1 MSRRKQAKPQH
12 LKSDEELPP
21 PEGAPEHAAPGEGAE
36 DGDSGHDSRSGGEDT
51 SVCDRCCAEFFKWT
65 DFLRHK
71 KICTKNPLVLI
82 VHEDE
87 PAPAS
92 EEFPEPSPASSPSE
106 QAESEAPEEAAPAES
121 GEGGEVRAP
130 EKEEEPM
137 DVESPAADK
146 SFQSP
151 GPSLPGKPPLPQ
163 APAPAPAAAY
173 GMPSTNVT
181 LETLLSTKVAV
192 AQFSQSARAA
202 GAAGSSS
209 GVAAAAIPMILEQLM
224 ALQQQQIHQLQLIEQ
239 IRSQVAM
246 MGRQPL
252 RPPLNP
258 GAAPGAQGAPG
269 PAPSQLPGLAAHS
282 ALQLPSGPAPAPT
295 PPGPAAQATAYE
307 GPPPLSQPGSGAS
320 TPLVPSGGPAA
331 PESSGPAPS
340 SGGPACATPASGA
353 GAAQQPQKAPTP
365 PALGPG
371 PLLSAAPSLPNPL
384 LPQTS
389 ASSVIFPNPLV
400 SIAATANALDPLS
413 ALMKHRKG
421 KPPNVSVFEPKASAE
436 DPFFKHKCRFCAKVF
451 GSDSALQIH
460 LRSHTG
466 ERPFKCNICGNR
478 FSTKGNLKVHFQR
491 HKEKYPHIQ
500 MNPYP
505 VPEYLDN
512 VPTCSGI
519 PYGMSLPPEKPVTTW
534 LDSKPVLPTVP
545 TSVGLQL
552 PPTVPGVGGYADSP
566 SLTPASR
573 SPQRP
578 SPASSECPSLSPGL
592 NSSESG
598 APATAESPQPVLGV
612 SSLTKTEP
620 LGLPCASAR
629 AGDVPAGGQAAATA
643 TSAATAL
650 TDSSLSTGLC
660 SPVLAASSEPFKAKF
675 PFGGLLDSM
684 QTSETSKLQQL
695 VENIDK
701 KMTDPNQCVICHRV
715 LSCQSALKMH
725 YRTHTGE
732 RPFKCK
738 ICGRAFT
745 TKGNLKTHFGVHR
758 AKPPLRVQ
766 HSCPICQKKFTNAV
780 VLQQHIRMHMGG
792 QIPNTPLPDGLQG
805 AVDAELPYDDQAAEA
820 LSGFEDDADENS
832 MEEDAE
838 PKDAASAPARP
849 PPPCSASRP
858 PSPPSVISGI
868 AALENQMRMM
878 DAAMGCPPL
887 AAAKA
892 VENGSG
898 DSDRLSN
905 DSSSA
910 AGDLESRSAGS
921 PALSEASSSLQALSP
936 VNSHSDSLPSKSPGL
951 SNHGDPPDMPLKTER
966 PDSPP
971 PAPENGGAL
980 DLTAAHPSRPAVKE
994 EAPFSLLF
1002 LSRDRGKCERAVCRV
1017 CGKPFACR
1025 SALQIHHR
1033 SHTKERPFVCVACGR
1048 GCSTVGN
1055 LKQHLLTHDLK
1066 ALPSPLF
1073 DPNFALGPSQS
1084 ASTGLVA
1091 GSTPALIKMELNGHS
1106 KAVTLGE
1113 GPPLPAAVQVSTGP
1127 QAVMGPGL
1135 APMLAPPPRRTPKQH
1150 NCQSCGKT
1158 FSSASALQI
1167 HERTHTGEKPFGC
1180 TICGRAFTTKGNL
1193 KVHMGTHMWNN
1204 APARRGRRLSVENP
1218 MALLGGDALKFSE
1231 MFQKDLAAR
1240 AMNVDPGFWNQYAA
1254 AITNGLA
1261 MKNNEISV
1269 IQNGGLPP
1277 LPVSLG
1283 GGAMP
1288 PLGSLAAGMDKART
1302 GSSPPAAGL
1311 DKASPDSG
1319 ASRPFTRFI
1328 EDNKEIGIN

>member
-1 MSRRKQAKPQH
+1 MVSQH
-12 LKSDEELPP
+12 
-21 PEGAPEHAAPGEGAE
+21 AVPGEGAD
-36 DGDSGHDSRSGGEDT
+36 DGDSGNESRSGSEET
-51 SVCDRCCAEFFKWT
+51 NVCEKCCAEFFKWT
-65 DFLRHK
+65 DFLEHK
-71 KICTKNPLVLI
+71 KNCTKNPLVLI
-82 VHEDE
+82 VNEDE
-87 PAPAS
+87 AAPPS

-106 QAESEAPEEAAPAES
+106 PADSEAAEESTQTENNES
-121 GEGGEVRAP
+121 CEVKNTD
-130 EKEEEPM
+130 KEEEPM
-137 DVESPAADK
+137 EIEPSAEK
-146 SFQSP
+146 SYPNQGTS
-151 GPSLPGKPPLPQ
+151 STATPLPQ
-163 APAPAPAAAY
+163 ISETSSLTSY
-173 GMPSTNVT
+173 SMPNTNVT

-192 AQFSQSARAA
+192 AQFSQSTRSAA
-202 GAAGSSS
+202 TATTAS
-209 GVAAAAIPMILEQLM
+209 GVTAMAIPMILEQLM

-246 MGRQPL
+246 MNRQPL
-252 RPPLNP
+252 RPTLNP
-258 GAAPGAQGAPG
+258 T
-269 PAPSQLPGLAAHS
+269 APSQNAPVQASNQLQGFAANS
-282 ALQLPSGPAPAPT
+282 ALQLAAVVPSAIV
-295 PPGPAAQATAYE
+295 AQATSN
-307 GPPPLSQPGSGAS
+307 PPTAFESSQHISRPTSGAS
-320 TPLVPSGGPAA
+320 TPNMS
-331 PESSGPAPS
+331 SSGSSAPNETSTPS
-340 SGGPACATPASGA
+340 SSHAITASLTPVSVSNSSNTSSHPPDASSPPSIGPGNLLTSASG
-353 GAAQQPQKAPTP
+353 
-365 PALGPG
+365 
-371 PLLSAAPSLPNPL
+371 LPNPL

-389 ASSVIFPNPLV
+389 SSSVIFPNPLV

-421 KPPNVSVFEPKASAE
+421 KPPNVSVFEPKASSE

-545 TSVGLQL
+545 TSIGLQL
-552 PPTVPGVGGYADSP
+552 PPTIPGVNSYIDSP
-566 SLTPASR
+566 SITPMSR

-578 SPASSECPSLSPGL
+578 SPASSECTSLSPSL
-592 NSSESG
+592 NNSESG
-598 APATAESPQPVLGV
+598 IPFSAESPQPIHSGSVM
-612 SSLTKTEP
+612 TKTEP
-620 LGLPCASAR
+620 VTIPVTNAQPADISVSGQVSI
-629 AGDVPAGGQAAATA
+629 VP
-643 TSAATAL
+643 TSSVPNAV
-650 TDSSLSTGLC
+650 TDSSIPPSIPN
-660 SPVLAASSEPFKAKF
+660 PVLPALSDQFKAKF

-792 QIPNTPLPDGLQG
+792 QIPNTPLPEGFQ
-805 AVDAELPYDDQAAEA
+805 DAMDSELSFDEKNVETLSNYDDEV
-820 LSGFEDDADENS
+820 DENS
-832 MEEDAE
+832 MEEDPE
-838 PKDAASAPARP
+838 LKDNASDSSKPLIP
-849 PPPCSASRP
+849 YTGSCS
-858 PSPPSVISGI
+858 PSPPSVISSI
-868 AALENQMRMM
+868 AALENQMKMIDSVM
-878 DAAMGCPPL
+878 NCQQL
-887 AAAKA
+887 TNLKTI
-892 VENGSG
+892 ENGSG
-898 DSDRLSN
+898 ESDHLSN

-910 AGDLESRSAGS
+910 IGDLESQSAGS
-921 PALSEASSSLQALSP
+921 PAMSESSSSMQALSP
-936 VNSHSDSLPSKSPGL
+936 ENSNCESFRSKSPGL
-951 SNHGDPPDMPLKTER
+951 SNQEEPHEIQLKTEK

-971 PAPENGGAL
+971 PPTVENGGAL
-980 DLTAAHPSRPAVKE
+980 DLTATNPGRPIIKE
-994 EAPFSLLF
+994 ESPFSLLF
-1002 LSRDRGKCERAVCRV
+1002 LNRER
-1017 CGKPFACR
+1017 
-1025 SALQIHHR
+1025 
-1033 SHTKERPFVCVACGR
+1033 
-1048 GCSTVGN
+1048 
-1055 LKQHLLTHDLK
+1055 
-1066 ALPSPLF
+1066 
-1073 DPNFALGPSQS
+1073 GPSQS
-1084 ASTGLVA
+1084 TPSLVTSTA
-1091 GSTPALIKMELNGHS
+1091 PTMIKMEVNGHS
-1106 KAVTLGE
+1106 KPISMGE
-1113 GPPLPAAVQVSTGP
+1113 VPSLPAGIQVPAAP
-1127 QAVMGPGL
+1127 QTVMSPGIT
-1135 APMLAPPPRRTPKQH
+1135 PMLAPPPRRTPKQH

-1240 AMNVDPGFWNQYAA
+1240 AMNVDPSFWNQYAA

-1269 IQNGGLPP
+1269 IQNGGIPQ

-1283 GGAMP
+1283 GSAIP
-1288 PLGSLAAGMDKART
+1288 SLSNITSGMDKART
-1302 GSSPPAAGL
+1302 GNSPPIIGL
-1311 DKASPDSG
+1311 DKASSETG
-1319 ASRPFTRFI
+1319 ANRPFTRFI

>member
-21 PEGAPEHAAPGEGAE
+21 QDGASEHGVPGDGAE
-36 DGDSGHDSRSGGEDT
+36 DAESGSESRSGGEET
-51 SVCDRCCAEFFKWT
+51 SVCEKCCAEFFKWT
-65 DFLRHK
+65 DFLQHK
-71 KICTKNPLVLI
+71 KTCTKNPLVLI
-82 VHEDE
+82 VHDDE
-87 PAPAS
+87 PAPPS
-92 EEFPEPSPASSPSE
+92 EDFPEPSPASSPSDRT
-106 QAESEAPEEAAPAES
+106 ESEVAEEVAPTEGSEVKATTKEA
-121 GEGGEVRAP
+121 
-130 EKEEEPM
+130 EPM
-137 DVESPAADK
+137 DVEASADKGPPGPGVPPPTPALPPQPEPAAF
-146 SFQSP
+146 S
-151 GPSLPGKPPLPQ
+151 
-163 APAPAPAAAY
+163 
-173 GMPSTNVT
+173 MPSTNVT

-192 AQFSQSARAA
+192 AQFSQGARAGGTS
-202 GAAGSSS
+202 GASGTVGS
-209 GVAAAAIPMILEQLM
+209 VAIPMILEQLV

-239 IRSQVAM
+239 IRSQVALM
-246 MGRQPL
+246 SRQPG
-252 RPPLNP
+252 PPLKP
-258 GAAPGAQGAPG
+258 SASAPATASVQLQGLAPHTALQLSTGPATASAGSGSTLPAAFDGPQHLSQPASGTSTPCSTSAGPTESGAHPACSTGPAPGAV
-269 PAPSQLPGLAAHS
+269 AAASS
-282 ALQLPSGPAPAPT
+282 AVGNT
-295 PPGPAAQATAYE
+295 V
-307 GPPPLSQPGSGAS
+307 QPQNAS
-320 TPLVPSGGPAA
+320 TPPV
-331 PESSGPAPS
+331 
-340 SGGPACATPASGA
+340 
-353 GAAQQPQKAPTP
+353 
-365 PALGPG
+365 LGPG
-371 PLLSAAPSLPNPL
+371 PLLSSASSLPNPL

-389 ASSVIFPNPLV
+389 SNSVIFPNPLV

-552 PPTVPGVGGYADSP
+552 PPTVPGSHNYTDSP
-566 SLTPASR
+566 SITPISR

-578 SPASSECPSLSPGL
+578 SPASSECTSLSPGL
-592 NSSESG
+592 NNTESG
-598 APATAESPQPVLGV
+598 ITVRPESPQPLLGGP
-612 SSLTKTEP
+612 SLTKTEP
-620 LGLPCASAR
+620 VSLPCTSARTGDAPVVGGQVSGLPTS
-629 AGDVPAGGQAAATA
+629 AAATVTDGA
-643 TSAATAL
+643 CTSL
-650 TDSSLSTGLC
+650 GSPGLPAV
-660 SPVLAASSEPFKAKF
+660 SDQFKAQF

-792 QIPNTPLPDGLQG
+792 QIPNTPLPEGLQE
-805 AVDAELPYDDQAAEA
+805 AMDAELPFDEKNAETLSSFDD
-820 LSGFEDDADENS
+820 DIDENS
-832 MEEDAE
+832 MEEDSE
-838 PKDAASAPARP
+838 LKDTASDSSKPLLSYSGS
-849 PPPCSASRP
+849 CP
-858 PSPPSVISGI
+858 PSPPSVISSI
-868 AALENQMRMM
+868 AALENQMKMIDSVM
-878 DAAMGCPPL
+878 NCQQL
-887 AAAKA
+887 ASLKS

-898 DSDRLSN
+898 ESDHLSN

-910 AGDLESRSAGS
+910 VGDLESRSAGS
-921 PALSEASSSLQALSP
+921 PALSESSSSQALSP
-936 VNSHSDSLPSKSPGL
+936 AHSNGESFRSKSPGL
-951 SNHGDPPDMPLKTER
+951 SHQEDPQEIPLKTER
-966 PDSPP
+966 LDSPP
-971 PAPENGGAL
+971 PGPGNGGAL
-980 DLTAAHPSRPAVKE
+980 DLTAGHPGRPLIKE

-1002 LSRDRGKCERAVCRV
+1002 LSRERGKCASTVCGV
-1017 CGKPFACR
+1017 CGKPFACK
-1025 SALQIHHR
+1025 SALEIHHR
-1033 SHTKERPFVCVACGR
+1033 SHTKERPFVCTVCRR
-1048 GCSTVGN
+1048 GCSTMGN
-1055 LKQHLLTHDLK
+1055 LKQHLLTHKLK
-1066 ALPSPLF
+1066 ELPSQVF
-1073 DPNFALGPSQS
+1073 DSDFTLGPSH
-1084 ASTGLVA
+1084 
-1091 GSTPALIKMELNGHS
+1091 STPSLASSPAPTMIKMEVNGHS
-1106 KAVTLGE
+1106 KAIALGE
-1113 GPPLPAAVQVSTGP
+1113 SPALPAGVQVPTGP
-1127 QAVMGPGL
+1127 QTVMSPGL

-1240 AMNVDPGFWNQYAA
+1240 AMNVDPSFWNQYAA

-1269 IQNGGLPP
+1269 IQNGGIPQLP
-1277 LPVSLG
+1277 
-1283 GGAMP
+1283 
-1288 PLGSLAAGMDKART
+1288 
-1302 GSSPPAAGL
+1302 
-1311 DKASPDSG
+1311 
-1319 ASRPFTRFI
+1319 
-1328 EDNKEIGIN
+1328 

>member
-1 MSRRKQAKPQH
+1 
-12 LKSDEELPP
+12 
-21 PEGAPEHAAPGEGAE
+21 APGEGGD
-36 DGDSGHDSRSGGEDT
+36 DGDSGNDSKSGGEET
-51 SVCDRCCAEFFKWT
+51 SVCDKCCAEFFKWT

-71 KICTKNPLVLI
+71 KSCTKNPLVLI
-82 VHEDE
+82 VNEDE
-87 PAPAS
+87 PAPAA

-106 QAESEAPEEAAPAES
+106 QTESEAAEEAAPPES
-121 GEGGEVRAP
+121 GEGSEVRPP

-137 DVESPAADK
+137 DVESTVGDK

-163 APAPAPAAAY
+163 APEPAPVPTY
-173 GMPSTNVT
+173 SMPSTNVT

-192 AQFSQSARAA
+192 AQFSQNARAA
-202 GAAGSSS
+202 GAVGSSS
-209 GVAAAAIPMILEQLM
+209 GVTAVAVPMILEQLM

-246 MGRQPL
+246 MSRQPL
-252 RPPLNP
+252 RPSLNP
-258 GAAPGAQGAPG
+258 GATAGAQGAPV
-269 PAPSQLPGLAAHS
+269 PASSQLPGLATHS
-282 ALQLPSGPAPAPT
+282 ALQLPTGAAHVLT
-295 PPGPAAQATAYE
+295 APGPAAQSTAYE
-307 GPPPLSQPGSGAS
+307 GAQPLSQPASGAS
-320 TPLVPSGGPAA
+320 TPHIPSGGPSV
-331 PESSGPAPS
+331 PESSGPAS
-340 SGGPACATPASGA
+340 SSVASACAAPASVA
-353 GAAQQPQKAPTP
+353 SASSSTSQPQKAPTP
-365 PALGPG
+365 PTLGPST
-371 PLLSAAPSLPNPL
+371 LLSSAPSLPNPL

-552 PPTVPGVGGYADSP
+552 PPTIPGVGSYADSP

-592 NSSESG
+592 NTSESG
-598 APATAESPQPVLGV
+598 APVTAESPQP
-612 SSLTKTEP
+612 
-620 LGLPCASAR
+620 
-629 AGDVPAGGQAAATA
+629 
-643 TSAATAL
+643 
-650 TDSSLSTGLC
+650 
-660 SPVLAASSEPFKAKF
+660 
-675 PFGGLLDSM
+675 
-684 QTSETSKLQQL
+684 TSETSKLQQL

-792 QIPNTPLPDGLQG
+792 QIPNTPLPEGLQD
-805 AVDAELPYDDQAAEA
+805 AMDAELPYDDKAAEV
-820 LSGFEDDADENS
+820 LSSFEDDVDENS
-832 MEEDAE
+832 MEEDVE
-838 PKDAASAPARP
+838 LKDAASDPSKP
-849 PPPCSASRP
+849 LLPYSGSCP
-858 PSPPSVISGI
+858 PSPPSVISSI
-868 AALENQMRMM
+868 AALENQMKMM
-878 DAAMGCPPL
+878 DSVMSCPQLTALKAM
-887 AAAKA
+887 
-892 VENGSG
+892 ENGSG

-910 AGDLESRSAGS
+910 VGDLESRSAGS
-921 PALSEASSSLQALSP
+921 PALSESSSSMQALSP
-936 VNSHSDSLPSKSPGL
+936 VHSHSESLPSKSPGL
-951 SNHGDPPDMPLKTER
+951 SNHEEPQDIPLKTER

-980 DLTAAHPSRPAVKE
+980 DLTSAPPGRLAIKE

-1002 LSRDRGKCERAVCRV
+1002 LSRDRG
-1017 CGKPFACR
+1017 
-1025 SALQIHHR
+1025 
-1033 SHTKERPFVCVACGR
+1033 
-1048 GCSTVGN
+1048 
-1055 LKQHLLTHDLK
+1055 
-1066 ALPSPLF
+1066 
-1073 DPNFALGPSQS
+1073 PSQS
-1084 ASTGLVA
+1084 APSLVTGSA
-1091 GSTPALIKMELNGHS
+1091 PAMIKMEVNGHS
-1106 KAVTLGE
+1106 KAITLGE
-1113 GPPLPAAVQVSTGP
+1113 GPPLPAAVQVPTGP

-1240 AMNVDPGFWNQYAA
+1240 AMNVDPSFWNQYAA

-1269 IQNGGLPP
+1269 IQNGGIPQ

-1283 GGAMP
+1283 GSAMP
-1288 PLGSLAAGMDKART
+1288 PVGSLAAGMDKART
-1302 GSSPPAAGL
+1302 GSSPPMVGL
-1311 DKASPDSG
+1311 DKASSDTG

>member
-21 PEGAPEHAAPGEGAE
+21 PEGAPEHVAPGEGGD
-36 DGDSGHDSRSGGEDT
+36 DGDSGHDSKSGGEET
-51 SVCDRCCAEFFKWT
+51 SVCDKCCAEFFKWT

-71 KICTKNPLVLI
+71 KSCTKNPLVLI
-82 VHEDE
+82 VNEDE

-106 QAESEAPEEAAPAES
+106 PAESEAAEEAAPPDR
-121 GEGGEVRAP
+121 GEGGEVRPP

-137 DVESPAADK
+137 DVESTVGDK

-163 APAPAPAAAY
+163 APEPAPVTAY

-192 AQFSQSARAA
+192 AQFSQNARAA
-202 GAAGSSS
+202 GAAGPGS
-209 GVAAAAIPMILEQLM
+209 GVAAVAVPMILEQLM

-246 MGRQPL
+246 MSRQPL
-252 RPPLNP
+252 RPPPLNP
-258 GAAPGAQGAPG
+258 AATAGAPGAPVPTSG
-269 PAPSQLPGLAAHS
+269 QLPGLAAHP
-282 ALQLPSGPAPAPT
+282 ALQLPAGAAHVLT
-295 PPGPAAQATAYE
+295 APGPAAQSTAYE
-307 GPPPLSQPGSGAS
+307 GAQPLSQPASGAS
-320 TPLVPSGGPAA
+320 TPLIPSGGPSV
-331 PESSGPAPS
+331 PEPSGPAAS
-340 SGGPACATPASGA
+340 SACAAPASAA
-353 GAAQQPQKAPTP
+353 GASSSTSQPQKASTP
-365 PALGPG
+365 PTLGPST
-371 PLLSAAPSLPNPL
+371 LLSSAPSLPNPL

-552 PPTVPGVGGYADSP
+552 PPTIPGVGSYADSP

-592 NSSESG
+592 NTSESG
-598 APATAESPQPVLGV
+598 APVTAESPQPVLSGP
-612 SSLTKTEP
+612 SLTKTEP
-620 LGLPCASAR
+620 VSLPCANAR
-629 AGDVPAGGQAAATA
+629 VGDIPSGGSGGGQMSAAA
-643 TSAATAL
+643 TSAATTL
-650 TDSSLSTGLC
+650 TDNSISTGLC
-660 SPVLAASSEPFKAKF
+660 SPVLVASSDQFKAKF

-792 QIPNTPLPDGLQG
+792 QIPNTPLPEGLQD
-805 AVDAELPYDDQAAEA
+805 AMDAELPYDDKAAEV
-820 LSGFEDDADENS
+820 LSSFEDDVDENS
-832 MEEDAE
+832 MEEDVE
-838 PKDAASAPARP
+838 LKDAAGDPSKPLLPYA
-849 PPPCSASRP
+849 ASCP
-858 PSPPSVISGI
+858 PSPPSVISSI
-868 AALENQMRMM
+868 AALENQMKMM
-878 DAAMGCPPL
+878 DSVMSCPQLTALKAM
-887 AAAKA
+887 
-892 VENGSG
+892 ENGSG

-910 AGDLESRSAGS
+910 VGDLESRSAGS
-921 PALSEASSSLQALSP
+921 PALSESSSSMQALSP
-936 VNSHSDSLPSKSPGL
+936 VHSHSESLPSKSPGL
-951 SNHGDPPDMPLKTER
+951 STHEEPQDIPLKTER

-980 DLTAAHPSRPAVKE
+980 DLTSAPPGRLAIKE

-1002 LSRDRGKCERAVCRV
+1002 LSRDRG
-1017 CGKPFACR
+1017 
-1025 SALQIHHR
+1025 
-1033 SHTKERPFVCVACGR
+1033 
-1048 GCSTVGN
+1048 
-1055 LKQHLLTHDLK
+1055 
-1066 ALPSPLF
+1066 
-1073 DPNFALGPSQS
+1073 PSQS
-1084 ASTGLVA
+1084 APSLVTGSA
-1091 GSTPALIKMELNGHS
+1091 PAMIKMEVNGHG
-1106 KAVTLGE
+1106 KAITLGE
-1113 GPPLPAAVQVSTGP
+1113 GPPLPAAVQVPSGP
-1127 QAVMGPGL
+1127 QAVMSPGL

-1240 AMNVDPGFWNQYAA
+1240 AMNVDPSFWNQYAA

-1269 IQNGGLPP
+1269 IQNGGIPQ

-1283 GGAMP
+1283 GSAMP
-1288 PLGSLAAGMDKART
+1288 PVGSLAASMDKART
-1302 GSSPPAAGL
+1302 GSSPPMVGL
-1311 DKASPDSG
+1311 DKASSDTG

>member
-21 PEGAPEHAAPGEGAE
+21 PDGASEHAVPGEGAG
-36 DGDSGHDSRSGGEDT
+36 DGAHGSRSAGEDT
-51 SVCDRCCAEFFKWT
+51 SVCERCCAEFFKWT

-71 KICTKNPLVLI
+71 RSCPKNPLVLI
-82 VHEDE
+82 VGEDA
-87 PAPAS
+87 PAP
-92 EEFPEPSPASSPSE
+92 PPDGLPPSPASSPSGRT
-106 QAESEAPEEAAPAES
+106 ESEAAEDVAAADAGEA
-121 GEGGEVRAP
+121 GEARAP
-130 EKEEEPM
+130 DKEEEPM
-137 DVESPAADK
+137 EVEPAADG
-146 SFQSP
+146 SFADA
-151 GPSLPGKPPLPQ
+151 GKPPLP
-163 APAPAPAAAY
+163 PPPEPAPAAAY

-192 AQFSQSARAA
+192 AQFSQGARAA
-202 GAAGSSS
+202 GAAGP
-209 GVAAAAIPMILEQLM
+209 GGAVTAVAVPMILEQLM

-246 MGRQPL
+246 MSRPPL
-252 RPPLNP
+252 RPPLHP
-258 GAAPGAQGAPG
+258 GAAAAAPGSAAPAASQLQGLATHAALQLPAGAAPGPPAPG
-269 PAPSQLPGLAAHS
+269 PTTQPSAH
-282 ALQLPSGPAPAPT
+282 
-295 PPGPAAQATAYE
+295 E
-307 GPPPLSQPGSGAS
+307 GPQLLSQPASGAS
-320 TPLVPSGGPAA
+320 TPHVPGGGPTAPESGGPVSSSAA
-331 PESSGPAPS
+331 AAASGPSPPQS
-340 SGGPACATPASGA
+340 AS
-353 GAAQQPQKAPTP
+353 TP

-371 PLLSAAPSLPNPL
+371 PLLSPAPSLPNPL

-466 ERPFKCNICGNR
+466 ERPFKCNVCGNR

-491 HKEKYPHIQ
+491 HREKYPHIQ

-552 PPTVPGVGGYADSP
+552 PPTIPGVSGYADSP
-566 SLTPASR
+566 SLTPAGR

-592 NSSESG
+592 TGSEAA
-598 APATAESPQPVLGV
+598 APGTAESPQPVLGA
-612 SSLTKTEP
+612 SSLPKPEP
-620 LGLPCASAR
+620 VGLLCTNDR
-629 AGDVPAGGQAAATA
+629 AGDAPGGGQVST
-643 TSAATAL
+643 TCTVAATAL
-650 TDSSLSTGLC
+650 TDSSMSTGLC
-660 SPVLAASSEPFKAKF
+660 SPVLAASSDQFKAKF

-780 VLQQHIRMHMGG
+780 VLQQHVRMHLGG
-792 QIPNTPLPDGLQG
+792 QIPNTPPPEGAPDSG
-805 AVDAELPYDDQAAEA
+805 DAAAEA
-820 LSGFEDDADENS
+820 LSSLEDDLDDNS

-838 PKDAASAPARP
+838 PRDAAGDPCRP
-849 PPPCSASRP
+849 LPPFPGSGP
-858 PSPPSVISGI
+858 PSPPSVISSI
-868 AALENQMRMM
+868 AALENQMKMIDSVM
-878 DAAMGCPPL
+878 SCPQL
-887 AAAKA
+887 TALKA

-910 AGDLESRSAGS
+910 GGDLESRSAGS
-921 PALSEASSSLQALSP
+921 PALSESSSSMQALSP
-936 VNSHSDSLPSKSPGL
+936 ANSSSDSPPPKSPGL
-951 SNHGDPPDMPLKTER
+951 DHQEGPQDPPLKTER

-980 DLTAAHPSRPAVKE
+980 DLTAVHPGRPATKE
-994 EAPFSLLF
+994 EAAFSLHF
-1002 LSRDRGKCERAVCRV
+1002 LGRER
-1017 CGKPFACR
+1017 
-1025 SALQIHHR
+1025 
-1033 SHTKERPFVCVACGR
+1033 
-1048 GCSTVGN
+1048 
-1055 LKQHLLTHDLK
+1055 
-1066 ALPSPLF
+1066 
-1073 DPNFALGPSQS
+1073 GPSQS
-1084 ASTGLVA
+1084 APSLVT
-1091 GSTPALIKMELNGHS
+1091 GSTPALIKVEVNGHS
-1106 KAVTLGE
+1106 KAGALGE
-1113 GPPLPAAVQVSTGP
+1113 GPPLPAALQLPAGPPTG
-1127 QAVMGPGL
+1127 MSPGL
-1135 APMLAPPPRRTPKQH
+1135 APLLAPPPRRTPKQH

-1240 AMNVDPGFWNQYAA
+1240 AMNADPSFWNQYAA
-1254 AITNGLA
+1254 VLTNGLA
-1261 MKNNEISV
+1261 VKNNEISV
-1269 IQNGGLPP
+1269 IQNGGVPQ

-1283 GGAMP
+1283 GGALP
-1288 PLGSLAAGMDKART
+1288 PLGSLTAGMDKART
-1302 GSSPPAAGL
+1302 GSSPPVLGL
-1311 DKASPDSG
+1311 DKAGPDTG

>member
-12 LKSDEELPP
+12 LKSDEERPP
-21 PEGAPEHAAPGEGAE
+21 PDGAPEHAVPGEGAT
-36 DGDSGHDSRSGGEDT
+36 DGDGGDDSRSGSEET
-51 SVCDRCCAEFFKWT
+51 NVCEKCCAEFFKWT
-65 DFLRHK
+65 DFLQHK
-71 KICTKNPLVLI
+71 QSCTKNPLVLI
-82 VHEDE
+82 VNEDE
-87 PAPAS
+87 TAPPS
-92 EEFPEPSPASSPSE
+92 EEFPEPSPASSPSDHT
-106 QAESEAPEEAAPAES
+106 ESEAAEEAAPPEN

-137 DVESPAADK
+137 EVEPAADK
-146 SFQSP
+146 SFQNP
-151 GPSLPGKPPLPQ
+151 GPSHAGKPPLPQ
-163 APAPAPAAAY
+163 GPEPAPAATY
-173 GMPSTNVT
+173 SMPSTNVT

-192 AQFSQSARAA
+192 AQFSQNARAA
-202 GAAGSSS
+202 GTVASSG
-209 GVAAAAIPMILEQLM
+209 GVAAVAVPMILEQLM

-246 MGRQPL
+246 MSRQPL

-258 GAAPGAQGAPG
+258 GAAAGAQSAPV
-269 PAPSQLPGLAAHS
+269 PASSQLQGLATHS
-282 ALQLPSGPAPAPT
+282 ALQLPAGAPPVPT
-295 PPGPAAQATAYE
+295 VPGPAAQPPAFE
-307 GPPPLSQPGSGAS
+307 GPQQLSQPASGAS
-320 TPLVPSGGPAA
+320 TPLVPSGGPSV
-331 PESSGPAPS
+331 PESSGPASSSTSPAS
-340 SGGPACATPASGA
+340 VAGASGGSA
-353 GAAQQPQKAPTP
+353 QPQNASTP
-365 PALGPG
+365 PGLGPG
-371 PLLSAAPSLPNPL
+371 RLPSAAPSLPNPL

-466 ERPFKCNICGNR
+466 ERPFKCNVCGNR

-491 HKEKYPHIQ
+491 HKDKYPHIQ

-552 PPTVPGVGGYADSP
+552 PPTIPGVGSYADSP

-592 NSSESG
+592 NSSEAG
-598 APATAESPQPVLGV
+598 APVTAESPQPMLSG

-620 LGLPCASAR
+620 VSLPCTNAR
-629 AGDVPAGGQAAATA
+629 VGDVPAGGQASATS

-650 TDSSLSTGLC
+650 TDGGASTGLC
-660 SPVLAASSEPFKAKF
+660 SPVLTAGSDQFKAKF

-738 ICGRAFT
+738 MCGRAFT

-792 QIPNTPLPDGLQG
+792 HIPNTPLPEGLRD
-805 AVDAELPYDDQAAEA
+805 AADAEQAADA
-820 LSGFEDDADENS
+820 LSSFEDDADDNS
-832 MEEDAE
+832 MEDDTELRD
-838 PKDAASAPARP
+838 SAGDPCKPLP
-849 PPPCSASRP
+849 PYPGSGP
-858 PSPPSVISGI
+858 PSPPSVISSI
-868 AALENQMRMM
+868 AALENQMKMM
-878 DAAMGCPPL
+878 DSAMSCPQLTPL
-887 AAAKA
+887 KA

-921 PALSEASSSLQALSP
+921 PALSESSASMQALSP
-936 VNSHSDSLPSKSPGL
+936 VNSHSESLPSKSPGL
-951 SNHGDPPDMPLKTER
+951 GHQEEPQDLPLKTER

-980 DLTAAHPSRPAVKE
+980 DLTAAHPGRPAIKE
-994 EAPFSLLF
+994 EAPFGLLF
-1002 LSRDRGKCERAVCRV
+1002 LSRER
-1017 CGKPFACR
+1017 
-1025 SALQIHHR
+1025 
-1033 SHTKERPFVCVACGR
+1033 
-1048 GCSTVGN
+1048 
-1055 LKQHLLTHDLK
+1055 
-1066 ALPSPLF
+1066 
-1073 DPNFALGPSQS
+1073 GPSQS
-1084 ASTGLVA
+1084 APSLVT
-1091 GSTPALIKMELNGHS
+1091 GSTPATIKMEVNGHS
-1106 KAVTLGE
+1106 KAITLGE
-1113 GPPLPAAVQVSTGP
+1113 GPPLPAAVQVPAGP
-1127 QAVMGPGL
+1127 HTVLSPGL

-1218 MALLGGDALKFSE
+1218 MALLGGDTLKFSE

-1240 AMNVDPGFWNQYAA
+1240 AMNVDPSFWNQYAA
-1254 AITNGLA
+1254 AISNGLA

-1269 IQNGGLPP
+1269 IQNGGVPQ

-1283 GGAMP
+1283 GSAMP
-1288 PLGSLAAGMDKART
+1288 PLGSLTAGMDKARS
-1302 GSSPPAAGL
+1302 GSSPPMVGL
-1311 DKASPDSG
+1311 DKASSETG

>member
-21 PEGAPEHAAPGEGAE
+21 QDGASEHGVPGDGAE
-36 DGDSGHDSRSGGEDT
+36 DAESSSESRSGSEET
-51 SVCDRCCAEFFKWT
+51 SVCEKCCAEFFKWA
-65 DFLRHK
+65 DFLQHK
-71 KICTKNPLVLI
+71 KTCTKNPLVLI
-82 VHEDE
+82 VHDDE
-87 PAPAS
+87 PAPPS
-92 EEFPEPSPASSPSE
+92 EDFPEPSPASSPSDRT
-106 QAESEAPEEAAPAES
+106 ESEVAEEVAPTEGSEVKAAAKEA
-121 GEGGEVRAP
+121 
-130 EKEEEPM
+130 EPM
-137 DVESPAADK
+137 DVEASADKGPPGPGVAPPPALPPQPEPAAF
-146 SFQSP
+146 S
-151 GPSLPGKPPLPQ
+151 
-163 APAPAPAAAY
+163 
-173 GMPSTNVT
+173 MPSTNVT

-192 AQFSQSARAA
+192 AQFSQGARAGGTA
-202 GAAGSSS
+202 GAGGTVGA
-209 GVAAAAIPMILEQLM
+209 VAIPMILEQLV

-239 IRSQVAM
+239 IRSQVALM
-246 MGRQPL
+246 SRQPG
-252 RPPLNP
+252 PPLKPSAGAP
-258 GAAPGAQGAPG
+258 GTASVQLQGLAPHTALQLSTGPASASAGSGSTLPAAFDGPQHLSQPASGTSTPCSSSAGPTESGAHPACSTGPAPGAV
-269 PAPSQLPGLAAHS
+269 AA
-282 ALQLPSGPAPAPT
+282 
-295 PPGPAAQATAYE
+295 
-307 GPPPLSQPGSGAS
+307 AS
-320 TPLVPSGGPAA
+320 TAVGN
-331 PESSGPAPS
+331 
-340 SGGPACATPASGA
+340 TV
-353 GAAQQPQKAPTP
+353 QPQNASTP

-371 PLLSAAPSLPNPL
+371 PLLSSASSLPNPL

-389 ASSVIFPNPLV
+389 SSSVIFPNPLV

-552 PPTVPGVGGYADSP
+552 PPTVPGTHNYTDSP
-566 SLTPASR
+566 SITPFSR

-578 SPASSECPSLSPGL
+578 SPASSECTSLSPGL
-592 NSSESG
+592 NNTEPG
-598 APATAESPQPVLGV
+598 IPVRPESPQPHLGGP
-612 SSLTKTEP
+612 SLPKTEP
-620 LGLPCASAR
+620 VSLPCTSTRTGDAPVVGGQVSGLPTPAATTVTDSACASL
-629 AGDVPAGGQAAATA
+629 GSPGLPAVSDQ
-643 TSAATAL
+643 
-650 TDSSLSTGLC
+650 
-660 SPVLAASSEPFKAKF
+660 FKAQF

-701 KMTDPNQCVICHRV
+701 KITDPNQCVICHRV

-792 QIPNTPLPDGLQG
+792 QIPNTPLPEGLQE
-805 AVDAELPYDDQAAEA
+805 AMDAELPSDEKNAETLSSFDDDI
-820 LSGFEDDADENS
+820 DDNS
-832 MEEDAE
+832 MEEDSE
-838 PKDAASAPARP
+838 LKDTASDSSKPLLSYSGS
-849 PPPCSASRP
+849 CP
-858 PSPPSVISGI
+858 PSPPSVISSI
-868 AALENQMRMM
+868 AALENQMKMIDSVM
-878 DAAMGCPPL
+878 NCQQL
-887 AAAKA
+887 TSLKS

-898 DSDRLSN
+898 ESDRLSN

-910 AGDLESRSAGS
+910 VGDLESRSAGS
-921 PALSEASSSLQALSP
+921 PALSESSSSQALSP
-936 VNSHSDSLPSKSPGL
+936 AHSNGESFRSKSPGL
-951 SNHGDPPDMPLKTER
+951 GHQEDAQEIPLKTER
-966 PDSPP
+966 LDSPP
-971 PAPENGGAL
+971 PGPGNGGAL
-980 DLTAAHPSRPAVKE
+980 DLTAGHPGRPLIKE

-1002 LSRDRGKCERAVCRV
+1002 LSRERGKCASTVCGV
-1017 CGKPFACR
+1017 CGKPFACK
-1025 SALQIHHR
+1025 SALEIHHR
-1033 SHTKERPFVCVACGR
+1033 SHTKERPFVCTVCRR
-1048 GCSTVGN
+1048 GCSTMGN
-1055 LKQHLLTHDLK
+1055 LKQHLLTHRLK
-1066 ALPSPLF
+1066 ELPSQVF
-1073 DPNFALGPSQS
+1073 DSDFTLGPSH
-1084 ASTGLVA
+1084 
-1091 GSTPALIKMELNGHS
+1091 STPSLASSPAPTMIKMEVNGHS
-1106 KAVTLGE
+1106 KAIALGE
-1113 GPPLPAAVQVSTGP
+1113 GPALPAGVQVPTGP
-1127 QAVMGPGL
+1127 QTVMSPGL

-1240 AMNVDPGFWNQYAA
+1240 AMNVDPSFWNQYAA

-1269 IQNGGLPP
+1269 IQNGGIPQ

-1283 GGAMP
+1283 GGAIP
-1288 PLGSLAAGMDKART
+1288 PLGAMAGGVEKTRT
-1302 GSSPPAAGL
+1302 GSSPPIVSL
-1311 DKASPDSG
+1311 DKASSETG

>member
-21 PEGAPEHAAPGEGAE
+21 PDGAPEHAAPGDGA
-36 DGDSGHDSRSGGEDT
+36 DDADSGPESRSGGEET
-51 SVCDRCCAEFFKWT
+51 SVCEKCCAEFFKWA
-65 DFLRHK
+65 DFLEHQRS
-71 KICTKNPLVLI
+71 CTKLPPVLI
-82 VHEDE
+82 VHEDA
-87 PAPAS
+87 PAPPP
-92 EEFPEPSPASSPSE
+92 EDFPEPSPASSPSE
-106 QAESEAPEEAAPAES
+106 RAESEATEEAGAEGAEGEARPVEKEAEPMDAEPAGDTRAPRPPPAAPA
-121 GEGGEVRAP
+121 
-130 EKEEEPM
+130 
-137 DVESPAADK
+137 
-146 SFQSP
+146 
-151 GPSLPGKPPLPQ
+151 PPTP
-163 APAPAPAAAY
+163 AY
-173 GMPSTNVT
+173 GAPSTNVT
-181 LETLLSTKVAV
+181 LEALLSTKVAV
-192 AQFSQSARAA
+192 AQFSQGARAA
-202 GAAGSSS
+202 GGSGAGG
-209 GVAAAAIPMILEQLM
+209 GVAAAAVPLILEQLM

-239 IRSQVAM
+239 IRSQVALM
-246 MGRQPL
+246 Q
-252 RPPLNP
+252 RPPPRPSLSP
-258 GAAPGAQGAPG
+258 AAAPRAPG
-269 PAPSQLPGLAAHS
+269 PAPSQLPGLGALPLSAGAPAAVP
-282 ALQLPSGPAPAPT
+282 AGSGPAA
-295 PPGPAAQATAYE
+295 PAAFE
-307 GPPPLSQPGSGAS
+307 GAQPLSRPESGAS
-320 TPLVPSGGPAA
+320 TPGGPAEPSA
-331 PESSGPAPS
+331 PAAPAPA
-340 SGGPACATPASGA
+340 PAPAPASQS
-353 GAAQQPQKAPTP
+353 AASSQPQSASTP
-365 PALGPG
+365 PALAPG
-371 PLLSAAPSLPNPL
+371 SLLGAAPGLPSPL

-389 ASSVIFPNPLV
+389 ASGVIFPNPLV

-534 LDSKPVLPTVP
+534 LDSKPLLPTVP

-552 PPTVPGVGGYADSP
+552 PPTVPGAHGYADSP
-566 SLTPASR
+566 SATPASR

-578 SPASSECPSLSPGL
+578 SPASSECASLSPGL
-592 NSSESG
+592 NHPESG
-598 APATAESPQPVLGV
+598 ASATAESPQPLLGGP
-612 SSLTKTEP
+612 SLTKVEP
-620 LGLPCASAR
+620 VSLPCTNAR
-629 AGDVPAGGQAAATA
+629 AGDAPVGAQA
-643 TSAATAL
+643 SAAPTSVDGAP
-650 TDSSLSTGLC
+650 TSLGSPGL
-660 SPVLAASSEPFKAKF
+660 PAVSEQFKAQF

-792 QIPNTPLPDGLQG
+792 QIPNTPLPEGFQ
-805 AVDAELPYDDQAAEA
+805 DAMDSELAYDDKNAET
-820 LSGFEDDADENS
+820 LSSYDDDMDENS
-832 MEEDAE
+832 MEDDAE
-838 PKDAASAPARP
+838 LKDAAGDPAKP
-849 PPPCSASRP
+849 LLSYTGSCP
-858 PSPPSVISGI
+858 PSPPSVISSI
-868 AALENQMRMM
+868 AALENQMKMIDSVM
-878 DAAMGCPPL
+878 SCQQLTGL
-887 AAAKA
+887 KS

-898 DSDRLSN
+898 ESDRMSN

-910 AGDLESRSAGS
+910 VGDLESRSAGS
-921 PALSEASSSLQALSP
+921 PALSESSSSQALSP
-936 VNSHSDSLPSKSPGL
+936 APSNGESFRSKSPGL
-951 SNHGDPPDMPLKTER
+951 GAPEEPQEIPLKTER
-966 PDSPP
+966 PDSPA
-971 PAPENGGAL
+971 PAPGSGGAPGR
-980 DLTAAHPSRPAVKE
+980 AGIKE

-1002 LSRDRGKCERAVCRV
+1002 LNRER
-1017 CGKPFACR
+1017 
-1025 SALQIHHR
+1025 
-1033 SHTKERPFVCVACGR
+1033 
-1048 GCSTVGN
+1048 
-1055 LKQHLLTHDLK
+1055 
-1066 ALPSPLF
+1066 
-1073 DPNFALGPSQS
+1073 GPSQS
-1084 ASTGLVA
+1084 TPSLVSSA
-1091 GSTPALIKMELNGHS
+1091 APTMIKMEVNGHG
-1106 KAVTLGE
+1106 KAMALSE
-1113 GPPLPAAVQVSTGP
+1113 GPPLPAGVQVPTGP
-1127 QAVMGPGL
+1127 QTVMGPGL

-1158 FSSASALQI
+1158 FSLAALQI

-1240 AMNVDPGFWNQYAA
+1240 AMNVDPSFWNQYAA

-1269 IQNGGLPP
+1269 IQNGGIPQ

-1283 GGAMP
+1283 GSALP
-1288 PLGSLAAGMDKART
+1288 PLGTMASGMDKART
-1302 GSSPPAAGL
+1302 GSSPPIVSL
-1311 DKASPDSG
+1311 DKASSETA

>member
-36 DGDSGHDSRSGGEDT
+36 DGDSGGDSRSGGEET
-51 SVCDRCCAEFFKWT
+51 SVCDQCCAEFFKWT

-71 KICTKNPLVLI
+71 KSCTKNPLVLI
-82 VHEDE
+82 VNEDE

-92 EEFPEPSPASSPSE
+92 EEFPEPSPASSPSD
-106 QAESEAPEEAAPAES
+106 QTESEAAEEAAPPEV
-121 GEGGEVRAP
+121 GDGGEVKAP

-137 DVESPAADK
+137 EVEPAAADK
-146 SFQSP
+146 GFLGP
-151 GPSLPGKPPLPQ
+151 GLTLPGKPPLPQ
-163 APAPAPAAAY
+163 APEPAPRAAY
-173 GMPSTNVT
+173 SMPSTNVT

-192 AQFSQSARAA
+192 AQFSQNARAV
-202 GAAGSSS
+202 GTVGSGG
-209 GVAAAAIPMILEQLM
+209 GVAALAIPMILEQLM

-239 IRSQVAM
+239 IRSQVALM
-246 MGRQPL
+246 SRQPL

-258 GAAPGAQGAPG
+258 GNAAGAQSAPV
-269 PAPSQLPGLAAHS
+269 PASSQLPSLAVHS
-282 ALQLPSGPAPAPT
+282 ALQLPSGAAPVPT
-295 PPGPAAQATAYE
+295 AAGPTSQPMAYE
-307 GPPPLSQPGSGAS
+307 STHTLSQLASGAS
-320 TPLVPSGGPAA
+320 TPHVPSGGPSA
-331 PESSGPAPS
+331 PEPSGPAS
-340 SGGPACATPASGA
+340 SSVAPACTAPGSAVSASSSA
-353 GAAQQPQKAPTP
+353 SQLQKAPTP

-371 PLLSAAPSLPNPL
+371 PLLSSPPGLPNPL

-534 LDSKPVLPTVP
+534 LESKPVLPTVP

-552 PPTVPGVGGYADSP
+552 PPTIPGVGSYADSP

-598 APATAESPQPVLGV
+598 APVTAESPQPVLSV

-620 LGLPCASAR
+620 VSLPCTNARVADIPGSGQVSAASTS
-629 AGDVPAGGQAAATA
+629 ATA
-643 TSAATAL
+643 VL

-660 SPVLAASSEPFKAKF
+660 SPVLAASSDQFKAKF

-792 QIPNTPLPDGLQG
+792 QIPNTPLPEGLQ
-805 AVDAELPYDDQAAEA
+805 DAMDTELPYDDKAAEV
-820 LSGFEDDADENS
+820 LSNFEDDVDENS
-832 MEEDAE
+832 MEEDVE
-838 PKDAASAPARP
+838 LKDTAGDPSKPLLPYAGS
-849 PPPCSASRP
+849 CP
-858 PSPPSVISGI
+858 PSPPSVISSI
-868 AALENQMRMM
+868 AALENQMKMIDSVM
-878 DAAMGCPPL
+878 SCPQL
-887 AAAKA
+887 TALKA

-898 DSDRLSN
+898 DSDHLSN

-910 AGDLESRSAGS
+910 VGDLESRSAGS
-921 PALSEASSSLQALSP
+921 PALSESSSSMQALSP
-936 VNSHSDSLPSKSPGL
+936 VNSHSESLPSKSPGL
-951 SNHGDPPDMPLKTER
+951 SNHEEPQDIPLKTER
-966 PDSPP
+966 LDSPP

-980 DLTAAHPSRPAVKE
+980 DLTAAHPGRLAIKE

-1002 LSRDRGKCERAVCRV
+1002 LSRDRG
-1017 CGKPFACR
+1017 
-1025 SALQIHHR
+1025 
-1033 SHTKERPFVCVACGR
+1033 
-1048 GCSTVGN
+1048 
-1055 LKQHLLTHDLK
+1055 
-1066 ALPSPLF
+1066 
-1073 DPNFALGPSQS
+1073 PSQS
-1084 ASTGLVA
+1084 APSLVT
-1091 GSTPALIKMELNGHS
+1091 GSTPTMIKMEVNGHS
-1106 KAVTLGE
+1106 KAITLGE
-1113 GPPLPAAVQVSTGP
+1113 GPPLPTAVQAPTGP
-1127 QAVMGPGL
+1127 QAVTSPSL

-1231 MFQKDLAAR
+1231 MFQKDLTAR
-1240 AMNVDPGFWNQYAA
+1240 AMNVDPSFWNQYAA

-1269 IQNGGLPP
+1269 IQNGGIPQ

-1283 GGAMP
+1283 GSAMP

-1302 GSSPPAAGL
+1302 GSSPPMVGL
-1311 DKASPDSG
+1311 DKAGSETG

-1328 EDNKEIGIN
+1328 EDKEIGIN